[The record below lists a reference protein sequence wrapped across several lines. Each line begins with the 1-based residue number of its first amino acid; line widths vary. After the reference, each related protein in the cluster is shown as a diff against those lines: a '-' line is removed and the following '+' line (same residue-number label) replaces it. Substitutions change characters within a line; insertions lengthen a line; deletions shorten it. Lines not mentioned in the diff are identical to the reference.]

1 MQPSPRLH
9 RAQVVDGA
17 RIHQHL
23 GILERRNFRWQCE
36 CVGASF
42 CVETMDNTDR
52 VDLGQGSLLLGQEL
66 RERRAVPARVG
77 AVSYSLQ
84 CLDHVDLESGLL

>member
-1 MQPSPRLH
+1 
-9 RAQVVDGA
+9 
-17 RIHQHL
+17 
-23 GILERRNFRWQCE
+23 
-36 CVGASF
+36 
-42 CVETMDNTDR
+42 MDNTDR